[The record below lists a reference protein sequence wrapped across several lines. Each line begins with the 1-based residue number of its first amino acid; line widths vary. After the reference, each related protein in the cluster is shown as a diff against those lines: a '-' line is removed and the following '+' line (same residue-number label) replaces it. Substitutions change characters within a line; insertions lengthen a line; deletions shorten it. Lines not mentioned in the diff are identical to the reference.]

1 MISLG
6 INSTTEPFATTRWGS
21 GEIKGAG
28 AHNHQQRDWSLTA
41 GGIGEMNNY
50 QFTCSC
56 DCHLYWLLL
65 REMQNVIQFSESE
78 QLGQTSYCWG
88 ESVLQGPSSV
98 PFMIGVSILE
108 KSFTKICCSW
118 VQNVAKHFQHWLKNL
133 NSSKCFKCIMTNQ
146 KELIYFEFSPL
157 IVYFWNWKCFL
168 TAKVS
173 CFYL

>member
-1 MISLG
+1 MKRNKCAFVKLQQGQCFRELYEHEHNSTSFHALVISLG

-65 REMQNVIQFSESE
+65 RDMQHVIQFSESE
-78 QLGQTSYCWG
+78 QLGYTTLLLRWECAAGNFCRSLILNTLAFTFSKYRCNHK
-88 ESVLQGPSSV
+88 QG
-98 PFMIGVSILE
+98 F
-108 KSFTKICCSW
+108 
-118 VQNVAKHFQHWLKNL
+118 
-133 NSSKCFKCIMTNQ
+133 
-146 KELIYFEFSPL
+146 
-157 IVYFWNWKCFL
+157 
-168 TAKVS
+168 
-173 CFYL
+173 